1 MSSSFFYFRPFF
13 VRFEVQTVQ
22 IPLSTYS
29 CFFSVTFFVFYV
41 SPRSNCPD
49 PCMYVY
55 IHTYVY
61 IYTYVCV
68 CVCVCVCACVC
79 VCDHLMLLL

>member
-22 IPLSTYS
+22 IPLSTDS
-29 CFFSVTFFVFYV
+29 CFFSVTFFSLVFYV

-68 CVCVCVCACVC
+68 CVCVCACVC
-79 VCDHLMLLL
+79 MYV